1 MESFKVDKS
10 KRYIIQENGHLRIR
24 ETGFIRYIRKNGEN
38 TMKEYTAKEMKI
50 LKANPYTFKVTKKKL
65 YFTAEFKEIFWTGY
79 QAGTA
84 PRKLLEDMGYDL
96 VMFSQKQI
104 DSLVQR
110 IKKQA
115 QSGYGFTQGEKRTR
129 RRKDETVNTEN
140 ILSGSPNITAQ
151 IWNEVKYLRQEVEFL
166 KKIVKTE
173 NARKAKRV

>member
-1 MESFKVDKS
+1 MKSFKVDKN
-10 KRYIIQENGHLRIR
+10 KRYVIQENGHLHIR
-24 ETGFIRYIRKNGEN
+24 ETGVILYIKKGEN
-38 TMKEYTAKEMKI
+38 TMKEYTVKEMKI
-50 LKANPYTFKVTKKKL
+50 LKSNPYTFKVTKKKL

-96 VMFSQKQI
+96 EMFSQKQI

-115 QSGYGFTQGEKRTR
+115 QSGYGFTEGEKRIR
-129 RRKDETVNTEN
+129 RMKDETVNTEN
-140 ILSGSPNITAQ
+140 IQAGSPNITVQ

-173 NARKAKRV
+173 NARKVKKV